1 MNKEEFIDDIITP
14 LRCLNYWIG
23 KLEWYPES
31 PLEIIKTINTSPKEY
46 KWCAVNKEILD
57 KEIDISMPIGKCD
70 DGKNDVFL
78 DITISENNSLMV
90 HFKEGIRYVGILFCE
105 IHQKGYNKLVLKS
118 GITGTMLEVDI
129 DEDLINRANMYI
141 EGLVSIYLEK
151 FNLLNK
157 NGMSKFND
165 SINKFISL
173 KDVINKNPKEFFSTD
188 NMDKI
193 VCKVNTDNIIRTV
206 LSVDDSSI
214 KIIVRPEN
222 STTLNK
228 MDSVI
233 SLEYNSENNECQA
246 YLYPGTGDP
255 EAKIEIDHA
264 QNDIYTGNA
273 INFSISGT
281 HVYRMYVNATKYQE
295 FKMSGEVNEFADYIN
310 KLELKE
316 PMTPKEYTAKELN
329 SVEKNGKP
337 KAIEEIFRRVS
348 IIAEYL
354 NKKKDSGD
362 SKKAEDEIRDIIES
376 SDEMSGMVSSQYLFP
391 LNIMIYY
398 DYRNKSKIAITIERD
413 ECSPYDV
420 YVHQIMDKPIRPKYP
435 IKVADFGSDSQ
446 LIEIDKYNMFSVSMS
461 SKQIKLI
468 LEDLEYIIDKL
479 GIEYDKAG
487 SNRETTSDTENV

>member
-23 KLEWYPES
+23 KLEWHPES

-57 KEIDISMPIGKCD
+57 KEIVISMPIGKCD

-90 HFKEGIRYVGILFCE
+90 HFKEGIRYVGILCCE
-105 IHQKGYNKLVLKS
+105 IHGKGYNKLVLKS

-151 FNLLNK
+151 FNLLDK
-157 NGMSKFND
+157 NGMSKFNE

-193 VCKVNTDNIIRTV
+193 ICKVNTDSIIRTV

-228 MDSVI
+228 TDSVV
-233 SLEYNSENNECQA
+233 SLEYNSENNKCEA

-264 QNDIYTGNA
+264 QNDIYLGNA
-273 INFSISGT
+273 INFSIYGT

-295 FKMSGEVNEFADYIN
+295 FKMSGEVNEFADYI
-310 KLELKE
+310 KELEIKE

-337 KAIEEIFRRVS
+337 KAIEEIFNKVS
-348 IIAEYL
+348 IVAEYL
-354 NKKKDSGD
+354 NKKKDAGE
-362 SKKAEDEIRDIIES
+362 SKKAEDKIRDIIEA
-376 SDEMSGMVSSQYLFP
+376 SDEMSGMVNSQYLFP
-391 LNIMIYY
+391 LNIMIHY
-398 DYRNKSKIAITIERD
+398 DYQNKSKAAITIEKD
-413 ECSPYDV
+413 EYSPYDV
-420 YVHQIMDKPIRPKYP
+420 YVHQIMDKPIRPKYQ

-446 LIEIDKYNMFSVSMS
+446 LIEIDKYNMFSVGMS

-468 LEDLEYIIDKL
+468 LDDLDYTIDKL
-479 GIEYDKAG
+479 GIEYDKTG
-487 SNRETTSDTENV
+487 GDRQTTNANGDV

>member
-57 KEIDISMPIGKCD
+57 KEIVISIPIGKCD

-78 DITISENNSLMV
+78 DITISENNSLII
-90 HFKEGIRYVGILFCE
+90 HFKEGIRYVGILYCE
-105 IHQKGYNKLVLKS
+105 IHKKGYNKFVLKS
-118 GITGTMLEVDI
+118 GITGTMIEVDI

-151 FNLLNK
+151 FNLLDK
-157 NGMSKFND
+157 KGMSKFD
-165 SINKFISL
+165 ESINKFISL

-193 VCKVNTDNIIRTV
+193 VCKVNTDSIIRTV

-228 MDSVI
+228 MDSVV
-233 SLEYNSENNECQA
+233 SLEYNSENNECEA
-246 YLYPGTGDP
+246 YLYPGTVDP
-255 EAKIEIDHA
+255 ETKIEIDHA
-264 QNDIYTGNA
+264 QNDIYLGNA
-273 INFSISGT
+273 INFSIYGT

-295 FKMSGEVNEFADYIN
+295 FKMSDEVNEFADYI
-310 KLELKE
+310 KELEIKE
-316 PMTPKEYTAKELN
+316 PMIPKEYTVKELN

-337 KAIEEIFRRVS
+337 KAIEEIFNKVS

-354 NKKKDSGD
+354 NKKKDEGE
-362 SKKAEDEIRDIIES
+362 SKKAEDEIMDIIEA

-398 DYRNKSKIAITIERD
+398 DYRNKSKVAITIERD
-413 ECSPYDV
+413 EYSPYDV
-420 YVHQIMDKPIRPKYP
+420 YIHQIMDKPIRPKYP
-435 IKVADFGSDSQ
+435 VKVADFGSDSQ
-446 LIEIDKYNMFSVSMS
+446 LIEIDKYNMFSVGMS

-479 GIEYDKAG
+479 GIEYDETG
-487 SNRETTSDTENV
+487 GNR